1 MGIANLRSVLSVEA
15 MAPPSLP
22 PSPRASSPGGTRLSN
37 FPVGESSGINCRG
50 ANGAPRTWR
59 SRSLEPRGA
68 RGTAETLGGR
78 GGGGG
83 GRSDQRAGSGPA
95 RIGGARPRRRVP
107 TPERE
112 GGEVTGTLRDPAVRR
127 AAAAAGGEDGGVWGP
142 LVRGGRTRRR
152 RREKK
157 VVGGAFVRAI

>member
-15 MAPPSLP
+15 MAPPSL

-50 ANGAPRTWR
+50 ATGSPRTWR

-112 GGEVTGTLRDPAVRR
+112 GGR
-127 AAAAAGGEDGGVWGP
+127 
-142 LVRGGRTRRR
+142 
-152 RREKK
+152 
-157 VVGGAFVRAI
+157 